1 MRDSTKNFLGSGWKF
16 PPRLA
21 NRGRIE
27 LVHEEQD
34 VEEAIRLILMT
45 RKGER
50 PMRPEFGCEI
60 HSLVFA
66 PNDPATSGLARR
78 YVIEALS
85 MWEPR
90 IDVLD
95 VKTLPNPRGESA
107 LVLDIRYQIIA
118 TNSQRNLVFPFYT
131 IPGEE

>member
-16 PPRLA
+16 PPRLDS
-21 NRGRIE
+21 RGRIE

-34 VEEAIRLILMT
+34 VEEAVKLILMT

-60 HSLVFA
+60 HDLLFES
-66 PNDPATSGLARR
+66 NDPGASGLARR
-78 YVIEALS
+78 YVIEALQ

-90 IDVLD
+90 IDVLEVTTISD
-95 VKTLPNPRGESA
+95 PSRESA
-107 LVLDIRYQIIA
+107 IRLDIRYNVIA
-118 TNSQRNLVFPFYT
+118 TNTERNLVFPFYT
-131 IPGEE
+131 IPGEA

>member
-1 MRDSTKNFLGSGWKF
+1 MDQTKNFLGSGWKF
-16 PPRLA
+16 PPRLD

-34 VEEAIRLILMT
+34 VEEAIRMILLT
-45 RKGER
+45 HKGER

-60 HSLVFA
+60 HDLVFA

-78 YVIEALS
+78 FVIEALT

-90 IDVLD
+90 IDVLE
-95 VKTLPNPRGESA
+95 VKTVPNPTTEN
-107 LVLDIRYQIIA
+107 VLMLNIQYQVIA
-118 TNSQRNLVFPFYT
+118 TNSQRNLVFPFYS
-131 IPGEE
+131 IPGGE

>member
-1 MRDSTKNFLGSGWKF
+1 MNHSTKNFLGSGWKF
-16 PPRLA
+16 PPRLD

-34 VEEAIRLILMT
+34 VEEAIRMILLT
-45 RKGER
+45 HKGER

-60 HSLVFA
+60 HDLVFA

-78 YVIEALS
+78 YVIEALT

-90 IDVLD
+90 IDVLE
-95 VKTLPNPRGESA
+95 VITVPNLTTEN
-107 LVLDIRYQIIA
+107 VLMLNIQYQVIA
-118 TNSQRNLVFPFYT
+118 TNSQRNLVFPFYS
-131 IPGEE
+131 IPGGE